1 MRPVRRLYE
10 GSRKRL
16 KLPRDALHLGASL
29 RTAACTAFPGTP
41 SACSPAAVKTLSPP
55 LVNGMQL
62 CPFFPPLSHVDLH
75 GPQVGKK
82 VLPSPVGFMLLFFS
96 PSSYSSGLFTQDD
109 SGTVPDY
116 NQLKKHELQPGTAY
130 KFRVAGINACGRGPF
145 SEISAFK
152 TCLPGFPGAPCA
164 IKISKVSLAA
174 EWPVVPGWS
183 PAQLEQSRPQLS
195 SYAVLGQAG

>member
-116 NQLKKHELQPGTAY
+116 NQLKKQELQPCTAY
-130 KFRVAGINACGRGPF
+130 RYCVVIINVCGWGSF
-145 SEISAFK
+145 SKISAFK
-152 TCLPGFPGAPCA
+152 MVCLVSQGPPCH
-164 IKISKVSLAA
+164 
-174 EWPVVPGWS
+174 
-183 PAQLEQSRPQLS
+183 
-195 SYAVLGQAG
+195 